1 MNLIGDL
8 LTKITQNKGRIDPFS
23 LQFRLTVG
31 IIGASVLSFGGV
43 AIWTTWTTYQILID
57 SHKQNIIYLTDRLP
71 RDVEL
76 YSEMIPV
83 DIGLRRAINNVTSPN
98 LLIWARAPDGS
109 VLAQAETLKT
119 ERASQIVAAVDSLPW
134 LPTKPQSSWINGSYL
149 LLSSEPL
156 AINGTRIGKLY
167 IAQDITRDQ
176 ARFLGL
182 IRSLS
187 LVNLLAILA
196 LAMAIA
202 SYIRRSLQPLREMSQ
217 MTQVISVDDLGQAQL
232 QLDSAPSEV
241 TDLAQTFNTMLSRLS
256 DSWTQQREFV
266 SNVSHE
272 LRTPLTIVHGYLQSM
287 QRRSQNLTEAQQEAL
302 DIAAVETERIIRL
315 LQDLLDLARAD
326 SGYLHLSWEPIDLA
340 ALLREVASMADP
352 FSSHTIQVEIERLDA
367 HGSGAESIHVKA
379 DRSRLRQVLINLIDN
394 AVKYS
399 EPHTPVTLRLHQF
412 DEFVALQ
419 VSDRGCGIDLPHQT
433 RIFERFYRVD
443 EARSRSTGGSGL
455 GLSIVKTLVEGM
467 GGSITVRSKLG
478 EGSVFTVTLPN
489 PSVKL

>member
-1 MNLIGDL
+1 MNFIGDL
-8 LTKITQNKGRIDPFS
+8 LTKITQTKERIDPFS

-31 IIGASVLSFGGV
+31 IVGASVLSFGGV

-57 SHKQNIIYLTDRLP
+57 SHKQNIVYLTDRLP

-83 DIGLRRAINNVTSPN
+83 DIGLRKAINNVTSPN
-98 LLIWARAPDGS
+98 LLMWAKAPDGS

-119 ERASQIVAAVDSLPW
+119 ERASQIVAAVDALPR

-176 ARFLGL
+176 SRFMGL

-196 LAMAIA
+196 LAVAIA

-217 MTQVISVDDLGQAQL
+217 MTQVISVDDLGQAKL
-232 QLDSAPSEV
+232 QLNSAPSEV

-272 LRTPLTIVHGYLQSM
+272 LRTPLTIVHSYLQSM

-302 DIAAVETERIIRL
+302 EIAADVTDRIIRL

-326 SGYLHLSWEPIDLA
+326 SGYLHLAWEPVDLA
-340 ALLREVASMADP
+340 DLLREVASMAEQ
-352 FSSHTIQVEIERLDA
+352 FSNHQIRVEIEGLDGNKA
-367 HGSGAESIHVKA
+367 SSLYVKA

-399 EPHTPVTLRLHQF
+399 EPHTPITLRLHQF

-419 VSDRGCGIDLPHQT
+419 VSDRGCGIDLPYQT

-455 GLSIVKTLVEGM
+455 GLSIVKTLVQGM
-467 GGSITVRSKLG
+467 GGTITVRSKLG
-478 EGSVFTVTLPN
+478 EGSIFTVTLPN